1 MTQIRT
7 IRANP
12 RVLPKVLAEVFL
24 SLSEMAG
31 AEDQGGL
38 RLLGALFVSSWR
50 EHPED
55 EGPSREERKGVE
67 RREETRD
74 EDGGEKGR
82 GRDDKANILHP
93 RFVF

>member
-12 RVLPKVLAEVFL
+12 RVLPKILGEVFL

-38 RLLGALFVSSWR
+38 RLLGALVSSWR

-55 EGPSREERKGVE
+55 EGPSREGEEGVE

-74 EDGGEKGR
+74 EDGEKGER
-82 GRDDKANILHP
+82 KR
-93 RFVF
+93 